1 MIAVRLINK
10 ELFSS
15 ISIGNEVIIQGT
27 RERKVDDDKRDSRYG
42 QTCIMDAEIV
52 LNNKGNHKYSDAK
65 FVTGKTV
72 KDFYDLDAKV
82 DYSTT
87 VFILTGTIKFP
98 SGNGQVS
105 INDANGNSVGFY
117 SSGSNQYSFLKQF
130 EGQEVTVEVAACNWN
145 NKTYWRGCVLAV
157 RLADGSK
164 ILNELNF
171 TTN

>member
-1 MIAVRLINK
+1 MKKI
-10 ELFSS
+10 
-15 ISIGNEVIIQGT
+15 ISVLLVFVLAFTCVIPAFAEDTEHPTIYITGA
-27 RERKVDDDKRDSRYG
+27 
-42 QTCIMDAEIV
+42 QTNQLV
-52 LNNKGNHKYSDAK
+52 
-65 FVTGKTV
+65 
-72 KDFYDLDAKV
+72 
-82 DYSTT
+82 
-87 VFILTGTIKFP
+87 
-98 SGNGQVS
+98 
-105 INDANGNSVGFY
+105 DANGNSVGFY